1 MQNVKALFKNYS
13 NITGVAFIYINHCN
27 INNVYKMVLGGGGLA
42 NFKFMAEMP
51 LNMFIFFISP
61 ITLFGFLRSRPA
73 LMNFLVKV
81 QTELERFTAK
91 MMLF

>member
-27 INNVYKMVLGGGGLA
+27 INNVYKMVLGFFLA

-51 LNMFIFFISP
+51 LNMFILIH
-61 ITLFGFLRSRPA
+61 FLY
-73 LMNFLVKV
+73 
-81 QTELERFTAK
+81 QT
-91 MMLF
+91 

>member
-1 MQNVKALFKNYS
+1 M
-13 NITGVAFIYINHCN
+13 FI
-27 INNVYKMVLGGGGLA
+27 KWFWGGGLA

-51 LNMFIFFISP
+51 LNMFILIHFFYQ
-61 ITLFGFLRSRPA
+61 TYQLFGFLRSRPA

-81 QTELERFTAK
+81 QAELERFTAK

>member
-27 INNVYKMVLGGGGLA
+27 IINIYKMVLGGFFFA
-42 NFKFMAEMP
+42 NLDFMAETP
-51 LNMFIFFISP
+51 LYIYLYLDSFFFIRP
-61 ITLFGFLRSRPA
+61 ITLFGVFRSRPA

-81 QTELERFTAK
+81 
-91 MMLF
+91 